1 MKKVNASGPLFP
13 ELAVRKSTG
22 RRGGALSQAFTR
34 LRRKVLGKH
43 TDGELA
49 QHCFRHTWATAA
61 RRAGIDERTTDE
73 MGGWKSKGRGAAGIY
88 DHGLEAESYLRD
100 QKKVAKWLGDQGYL
114 G

>member
-1 MKKVNASGPLFP
+1 
-13 ELAVRKSTG
+13 
-22 RRGGALSQAFTR
+22 
-34 LRRKVLGKH
+34 
-43 TDGELA
+43 
-49 QHCFRHTWATAA
+49 
-61 RRAGIDERTTDE
+61 